1 MHGSHFVS
9 TNPRVDR
16 DAATRYRRVFMSPR
30 SVRPRLA
37 AAAALAAWFAAP
49 LPLRAVGMGSIDGTV
64 EDARGRPIPGA
75 AVTLAAKR
83 GGQSLARTD
92 EAGFYRIPAQRSATE
107 YILRVE
113 ADGFRPVAYDG
124 LQVMAGRTRRFD
136 VRLKRPGERDV
147 VVLLSRD
154 PYPFD
159 DLLRGLLQGLDAP
172 ARTFDLDAAPDPD
185 EVVRR
190 VEAERP
196 NLILA
201 SGLNAARLVRREV
214 RDIPAILS
222 LLGDPRLHDLESANL
237 SFVTTN
243 PPPDEL
249 MRRVRQFLPGARRL
263 GLLFDARASTLVA
276 RDLRRAAREQGF
288 EVVTRP
294 CYEPEKIG
302 PSLADL
308 DGKVDVLVVPFDPLS
323 LSPSALDD
331 ITHWSLSQ
339 RVALVG
345 PGPEWARRGA
355 LFSYGPTPETIGR
368 DLSYLAGQMLSE
380 GRQPE
385 GGRLIGPGGSV
396 LTVNQTTALALGVEI
411 PGGLSIDATY

>member
-1 MHGSHFVS
+1 
-9 TNPRVDR
+9 
-16 DAATRYRRVFMSPR
+16 MSAR
-30 SVRPRLA
+30 SVRPTLA
-37 AAAALAAWFAAP
+37 SAAALAALLAAS
-49 LPLRAVGMGSIDGTV
+49 LPLHAAGIGAIDGTV
-64 EDARGRPIPGA
+64 EDARGRAIPGA
-75 AVTLAAKR
+75 AVTLVAKR

-92 EAGFYRIPAQRSATE
+92 DAGFYRIPAQRSATE

-113 ADGFRPVAYDG
+113 ADGFGPVAYDG

-172 ARTFDLDAAPDPD
+172 ARTFDLDTVPDPG

-214 RDIPAILS
+214 RDIPAVLS
-222 LLGDPRLHDLESANL
+222 LLGDPRLYDLESANL

-243 PPPDEL
+243 PAPDDL

-276 RDLRRAAREQGF
+276 RDLRHAAREQGF
-288 EVVTRP
+288 DVVTRP

-302 PSLADL
+302 PALADL

-323 LSPSALDD
+323 LSPSALED
-331 ITHWSLSQ
+331 ITHWSLSR

-368 DLSYLAGQMLSE
+368 DLSYLAMQMLSE

-385 GGRLIGPGGSV
+385 GQARLIGPGGAI